1 MNQLEISLRNMPNI
15 IATCIVLHNLCIVIN
30 ESIEEE
36 WIIEAKNKLATRVI
50 ELRKKIT
57 GLAKVNRKIMTRD
70 DTLIPEEVNNVQ
82 NNLFL
87 LREYEKINDLLND
100 VTIIYILL
108 IKSLWQYKIRY
119 RSSIPDTNSDSD
131 SNILE

>member
-57 GLAKVNRKIMTRD
+57 GLAKVNKKIMTRD

-108 IKSLWQYKIRY
+108 IKSLW
-119 RSSIPDTNSDSD
+119 
-131 SNILE
+131 